1 MSPAQA
7 GAYRVYRFSKHMRWT
22 TAYVAAVAFF
32 TDAAHGGGAPSVMML
47 VKMTARVIVRDLRVD
62 ASIANGRII

>member
-1 MSPAQA
+1 
-7 GAYRVYRFSKHMRWT
+7 MRWT